1 MGICPYAT
9 TFPVYGD
16 PLRMERRTFLASVSA
31 TVPLAL
37 AGCMGGQDEPS
48 NTTTEQTDTTDTAD
62 TTGTTETTTENS
74 EQSGPLALGEEV
86 SLSGDRAFATLDAD
100 ASAFVVTRGRG
111 DDRIHAVADE
121 RYVTV
126 KFAPTGVS
134 DYETF
139 VEENVAL
146 TLNGEE
152 EFGDPVFPIGGGP
165 NRFDAAYSIPTDLTP
180 YTATVSLETGD
191 GTVEWE
197 FDARDIETISQSV
210 DYEVGS
216 LSAPDSVP
224 AGEDFTAELHVDN
237 GGEAITFY
245 AVVEDTAHAPTLV
258 SEDLP
263 ASEET
268 VIEIDATAPDTDED
282 AFEFT
287 VDWDHGEDSVS
298 VPIE

>member
-9 TFPVYGD
+9 TFPVYGNL
-16 PLRMERRTFLASVSA
+16 LRMERRTFLASVSA
-31 TVPLAL
+31 AVPLAL
-37 AGCMGGQDEPS
+37 AGCMGGQDESS
-48 NTTTEQTDTTDTAD
+48 NTTTEQTDTTDTTD
-62 TTGTTETTTENS
+62 TTETTETTENP
-74 EQSGPLALGEEV
+74 EQSGPLSLGEEA
-86 SLSGDRAFATLDAD
+86 SLSGERAFAALDAD

-121 RYVTV
+121 RYVSV

-134 DYETF
+134 DYRTF
-139 VEENVAL
+139 VEENVTL
-146 TLNGEE
+146 TLNDEA

-165 NRFDAAYSIPTDLTP
+165 NRFDAAYSIPSDLTP

-197 FDARDIETISQSV
+197 FDARDIEAISQNV
-210 DYEVGS
+210 DYEVGA
-216 LSAPDSVP
+216 LSAPESVP
-224 AGEDFTAELHVDN
+224 AGEDFTAELPVDN
-237 GGEAITFY
+237 GGGEITFY
-245 AVVEDTAHAPTLV
+245 AVVEDTANAPTLV

-268 VIEIDATAPDTDED
+268 VVEIDATAPDTDED

-287 VDWDHGEDSVS
+287 VDWDHGEDSLS

>member
-1 MGICPYAT
+1 
-9 TFPVYGD
+9 
-16 PLRMERRTFLASVSA
+16 MERRTFLASVSA

-48 NTTTEQTDTTDTAD
+48 NTTTEQTDTETTTDTTA
-62 TTGTTETTTENS
+62 TTTENAA
-74 EQSGPLALGEEV
+74 QSGPLSLGEEA
-86 SLSGDRAFATLDAD
+86 SLSGDRALGVLDAD
-100 ASAFVVTRGRG
+100 ASAFVVTRGVG

-134 DYETF
+134 DYESF
-139 VEENVAL
+139 VAENVTL

-152 EFGDPVFPIGGGP
+152 EFTDPVFPIGGGP
-165 NRFDAAYSIPTDLTP
+165 NRFDAAYSIPADLTP

-191 GTVEWE
+191 GDVDWE
-197 FDARDIETISQSV
+197 FDARDIEKISQTV

-216 LSAPDSVP
+216 LSAPESVA
-224 AGEDFTAELHVDN
+224 AGEDFTAELPVDN
-237 GGEAITFY
+237 GGDEVAFY
-245 AVVEDTAHAPTLV
+245 AVVEDTANAPTVV

-268 VIEIDATAPDTDED
+268 VVEIDATAPETDD

-298 VPIE
+298 VAIE

>member
-1 MGICPYAT
+1 
-9 TFPVYGD
+9 
-16 PLRMERRTFLASVSA
+16 MERRTFLASVSA
-31 TVPLAL
+31 AVPLAL

-48 NTTTEQTDTTDTAD
+48 NTTTEQADTTDTTDTTD
-62 TTGTTETTTENS
+62 NSETTETTERP
-74 EQSGPLALGEEV
+74 EQSGPLSLGEEV
-86 SLSGDRAFATLDAD
+86 SLSGDRAFAALDAG

-111 DDRIHAVADE
+111 DDRIHAVSEE

-134 DYETF
+134 DYEAF
-139 VEENVAL
+139 VEENVTLA
-146 TLNGEE
+146 LNGEE

-191 GTVEWE
+191 GSVEWA

-216 LSAPDSVP
+216 LSAPESVA
-224 AGEDFTAELHVDN
+224 AGEDFTAELPVDN
-237 GGEAITFY
+237 GGGEFTFY
-245 AVVEDTAHAPTLV
+245 AVVEDTANAPTLV

-268 VIEIDATAPDTDED
+268 VVEIDATAPDTDED

-287 VDWDHGEDSVS
+287 VDWDHGEDSTS
-298 VPIE
+298 VAIE